1 MRLPSQFQRNS
12 SRTIAPLILLVLAI
26 ASIFIRALA
35 ETPIRMILGMTL
47 VLFLPGYSLVPILF
61 PPKIRLSRIE
71 YVGTTIFLSITIV
84 SFIGVI
90 LNRSPYGIRLVSV
103 LICVSGFVLSV
114 SMIAHL
120 LKHRTQDLIES
131 ADAYE
136 SIHDGEGDCGVTSFL
151 QKHYEVFGLFLA
163 CVLIFILNTLPY
175 FGGKILLDQDEWL
188 HLAQV
193 DYVLNNGHTINYT
206 IDRDIMVQPNQYP
219 PVFHAFFAI
228 LIQFT
233 NFPTMF
239 VFKWIITAIFGP
251 FLVLAIYLM
260 ISQFAGKKKALVTSL
275 ILATWMSE
283 GGVHGPLWR
292 IPSTISIGFFMFCLY
307 SLAKYYD
314 TQESSF
320 LVTGG
325 MALGLVLLSHMIS
338 GPILVISLSCFLFLR
353 ILSHRTITK
362 EDVYLL
368 SMMGVTAVIV
378 VILYWF
384 SALQFR
390 VPYAVGLWWGV
401 SWGYTNWFDLSYL
414 FLRIPL
420 LLAPFGLISILRTH
434 KRVESLLLTSCFI
447 VGFFF
452 SFSYFMGVYIVNKRF
467 ALYWTLISYVLSGL
481 GLFEVSRFI
490 LNLRPNIRISLIV
503 LSTACYALFRLI
515 YPFSNHPMYVTYK
528 AAYDLYANVILVA
541 LILTLIAF
549 ITLRTFEN
557 PDRLVAFFAILI
569 VIGSSLST
577 AIFTYYYEPPMSEN
591 EYLANLWMKESHEP
605 DTIVVY
611 ETLEKAWFNAVSEV
625 NVPISRLYG
634 ETNYSQRA
642 IERNDILTNPDTNL
656 TIELLQVYHITYIFT
671 YNGSSVSQKYQSLTT
686 HFPHYFRI
694 AYQNEEIVIYEFLG

>member
-1 MRLPSQFQRNS
+1 
-12 SRTIAPLILLVLAI
+12 
-26 ASIFIRALA
+26 
-35 ETPIRMILGMTL
+35 
-47 VLFLPGYSLVPILF
+47 
-61 PPKIRLSRIE
+61 
-71 YVGTTIFLSITIV
+71 
-84 SFIGVI
+84 
-90 LNRSPYGIRLVSV
+90 
-103 LICVSGFVLSV
+103 
-114 SMIAHL
+114 MIAHL
-120 LKHRTQDLIES
+120 LKHRTPDLIES
-131 ADAYE
+131 ADAHE
-136 SIHDGEGDCGVTSFL
+136 SIHNGEGVCGVTSFF
-151 QKHYEVFGLFLA
+151 QKHYKVFGLSLA
-163 CVLIFILNTLPY
+163 CILIYILNTLPY

-188 HLAQV
+188 HIAQV

-219 PVFHAFFAI
+219 PVFHTFVAI
-228 LIQFT
+228 IIQFT

-251 FLVLAIYLM
+251 FLVLATYLM
-260 ISQFAGKKKALVTSL
+260 IFKYTGKKKALVTSL
-275 ILATWMSE
+275 LLATWTSE

-307 SLAKYYD
+307 SLAKFYD
-314 TQESSF
+314 TQDSSF

-338 GPILVISLSCFLFLR
+338 GPILVISLSCFLLLR
-353 ILSHRTITK
+353 MMSHRTFTK
-362 EDVYLL
+362 EDVYFL

-420 LLAPFGLISILRTH
+420 LLAPFGLIAILRTY

-452 SFSYFMGVYIVNKRF
+452 SFSYFVGVYIVNKRF
-467 ALYWTLISYVLSGL
+467 ALYWTLISYALSGL
-481 GLFEVSRFI
+481 GLFEVSRII

-503 LSTACYALFRLI
+503 LSTTCYALFRLI
-515 YPFSNHPMYVTYK
+515 YPFSNRPMYVIHK
-528 AAYDLYANVILVA
+528 AAFDLYANFILVA

-549 ITLRTFEN
+549 ITFRTFEN
-557 PDRLVAFFAILI
+557 PDRLIAFFAILI

-591 EYLANLWMKESHEP
+591 EYLAVLWIKESHEP

-611 ETLEKAWFNAVSEV
+611 ETLDKAWFNAVSEV

-642 IERNDILTNPDTNL
+642 IDRNDILTNPDTNL
-656 TIELLQVYHITYIFT
+656 TIELLQEYHITYIFT
-671 YNGSSVSQKYQSLTT
+671 YNGSSGSQKYQSLTAQL
-686 HFPHYFRI
+686 PHYFRI
-694 AYQNEEIVIYEFLG
+694 AYQNEEIVIYEFLS